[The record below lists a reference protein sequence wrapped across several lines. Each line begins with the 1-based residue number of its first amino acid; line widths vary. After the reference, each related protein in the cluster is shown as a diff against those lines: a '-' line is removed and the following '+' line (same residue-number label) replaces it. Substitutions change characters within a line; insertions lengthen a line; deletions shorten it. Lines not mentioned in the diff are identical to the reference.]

1 MNFFDLLVSTPG
13 RASQFFKRMNRL
25 PRQTSDLSDKL
36 DLLSADLALHMRE
49 TRMML
54 SYMAL
59 PDHSVWK
66 GKPAMTEG
74 APGESIFPHGALCRQ
89 ADFDASYFHFW
100 TARLGE
106 GLRYHRKLWEF
117 VFICQSLWERG
128 VVTEGKRGLGFGVGI
143 EPLSA
148 FFASRDC
155 QVLATDLNTGTA
167 VDMGWT
173 STNQHAAGKEALRK
187 PWVCPDTLFDRNVE
201 FQECDMNNI
210 PAEFTDFDFCW
221 SACALEHLGSIA
233 QGLAFIERSVQCLKP
248 GGWAIH
254 TTEFNISSDEQTVDN
269 EATVLFRRHDLE
281 ALAARLTAQG
291 HFVAPFNFDPG
302 SEAVDQYIDV
312 APYREQPHLKV
323 ALSGFAATSVGI
335 IIQRGH

>member
-1 MNFFDLLVSTPG
+1 MNFFDLLLAGPRRVSRFLT
-13 RASQFFKRMNRL
+13 RQNRL
-25 PRQTSDLSDKL
+25 PRQIGEVDQKL
-36 DLLSADLALHMRE
+36 DSLSAGLAIHIRE
-49 TRMML
+49 TRLMF
-54 SYMAL
+54 SYLAL
-59 PDHSVWK
+59 PDRSHW
-66 GKPAMTEG
+66 EG
-74 APGESIFPHGALCRQ
+74 LPVMKQGVPGESVFPHGALCRQ
-89 ADFDASYFHFW
+89 VDFDASYFHFW

-117 VFICQSLWERG
+117 VFISQALWERG
-128 VVTEGKRGLGFGVGI
+128 AVTEGRRCLGFGVGT

-155 QVLATDLNTGTA
+155 QVLATDLNTGAA
-167 VDMGWT
+167 VDMGWAT
-173 STNQHAAGKEALRK
+173 TNQHAAGKEALRK

-201 FQECDMNNI
+201 FQECDMNHV
-210 PAEFTDFDFCW
+210 PAQFTDFDFCW

-254 TTEFNISSDEQTVDN
+254 TTEFNLSSNEETVDDDT
-269 EATVLFRRHDLE
+269 TVLFRRQDLE
-281 ALAARLTAQG
+281 ALAARLTEQG

-302 SEAVDQYIDV
+302 AEAVDQYIDV